1 MDAAIE
7 AQPTWDERLAD
18 WRRKFR
24 HYREPPDEATIQGWI
39 DRFDN
44 DDQKVAAKVL
54 DHVKVVSNLDIIA
67 GYREALA
74 ALPGWNRDPA
84 LRSGN
89 WYFVGFGRAHE
100 SGAAMVRTFC
110 EANDMAYAAF
120 ADRFKTLTDLPHL
133 RLTAKDHVVFIDDF
147 AGTGRQVTRMWPR
160 IAELV
165 ASEAKCYLI
174 LTALTQQA
182 QDVIQNSTE
191 LQILAR
197 YVLGPE
203 DALFDEDNASFT
215 DHEKNVVEK
224 YCTIADPKWPKGFG
238 DMGLMF
244 VLQHKSANNC
254 LPILYIN
261 EDRWRGLF
269 PRYLRAA

>member
-1 MDAAIE
+1 MDAAVE
-7 AQPTWDERLAD
+7 AQPSWDERLAD

-24 HYREPPDEATIQGWI
+24 HYREPPDETTIQEWI
-39 DRFDN
+39 DRFDR
-44 DDQKVAAKVL
+44 DDQQVAAKVL

-84 LRSGN
+84 QRAGN

-110 EANDMAYAAF
+110 EANNLAYAAF
-120 ADRFKTLTDLPHL
+120 ADRFKTLADLPHL
-133 RLTAKDHVVFIDDF
+133 RLTAEDHVVFIDDF

-160 IAELV
+160 IMELV

-174 LTALTQQA
+174 LTALTQRA
-182 QDVIQNSTE
+182 QDAIQNSTE
-191 LQILAR
+191 LQILAK

-203 DALFDEDNASFT
+203 DAPFDQHNVSFT

-224 YCTIADPKWPKGFG
+224 YCLIADPKWPKGFG
-238 DMGLMF
+238 DMGLLF

-269 PRYLRAA
+269 PRYLRVA